1 MQSGFRSNI
10 IRGTGRRI
18 SLIIFTFLSI
28 NLGAATPG
36 SAQAPSASQ
45 SANSGGPKLEAVL
58 AGMDQAAA
66 RFSSVAADLEY
77 TKVTV
82 IVDDHSTERGSIYF
96 EKSKGK
102 LRVMLAFQQPSE
114 KYVLFSDGKVSI
126 YRPKIAEVEEY
137 SLANNQGLLEQ
148 FLLLG
153 FGTSGSELQKSYQVA
168 LKGEEKLDGV
178 TAVHLELIPKNTQ
191 VSARLERIELWLSPE
206 TWQPLQQKFLE
217 PSKDYLIARYRNLVH
232 NTKIAAKN
240 FRLPLRGKVRTVRPQ
255 AP

>member
-10 IRGTGRRI
+10 IRGAGCRI
-18 SLIIFTFLSI
+18 SVLIFAFLTVS
-28 NLGAATPG
+28 LGSATPG
-36 SAQAPSASQ
+36 SAQASSGNQ
-45 SANSGGPKLEAVL
+45 GANSGGLKLEQIL
-58 AGMDQAAA
+58 AGMDQAAE

-96 EKSKGK
+96 EKSRGK

-137 SLANNQGLLEQ
+137 SLANNRGLLEQ

-168 LKGEEKLDGV
+168 LKGEEKLDGE

-191 VSARLERIELWLSPE
+191 VSARLERIELWLSAE

-232 NTKIAAKN
+232 NTAIAAKN